1 MNRQTGL
8 TIADETAHIRQSV
21 ADILLTPI
29 GTRIMRRDYGSQ
41 LFELIDRP
49 VSTAL
54 ALQLSAASVMAL
66 KKWEPRI
73 EVTRFKVHFDPE
85 KPSKITADLEG
96 VNRNSETETKLAF
109 NDLTLR

>member
-1 MNRQTGL
+1 MNRQNGNLIT
-8 TIADETAHIRQSV
+8 DETAHIRQSV

-29 GTRIMRRDYGSQ
+29 GSRVMRRDYGSQ

-49 VSTAL
+49 ISAAL

-73 EVTRFKVHFDPE
+73 EVTRFKVHFDP
-85 KPSKITADLEG
+85 KQPSAITADLEG
-96 VNRNSETETKLAF
+96 VNRNNQTKLAF
-109 NDLTLR
+109 EDLALR

>member
-1 MNRQTGL
+1 MNRKDGTLIQ
-8 TIADETAHIRQSV
+8 DETAHIRQSV

-29 GTRIMRRDYGSQ
+29 GSRVMRRAYGSQ

-49 VSTAL
+49 TNMAL

-73 EVTRFKVHFDPE
+73 EVTRFKVHFDPNQ
-85 KPSKITADLEG
+85 PSVITADLEG
-96 VNRNSETETKLAF
+96 VNRHSQTKLAF
-109 NDLTLR
+109 EDLRLR